1 MTNLDSILKAETLLC
16 QQRSVQSV
24 QFSSVAQSCP
34 TLCDPMY
41 PSTPGLPSIFMGI
54 EALFVVPP
62 PFFCTTFAQWLHM
75 HLQTLT
81 AHFLS
86 AKFVFESPKI
96 PPVPATCSGNAPQ
109 RVLCFIC
116 NRLGRV
122 ASLMAQM
129 IKNLPAMQETLGSVP
144 GLGDPLEQEG
154 MATHSIILAL
164 RIPWTEEPG
173 GLQSMGSQR
182 VRHYSVTKPHTV

>member
-1 MTNLDSILKAETLLC
+1 MH
-16 QQRSVQSV
+16 
-24 QFSSVAQSCP
+24 
-34 TLCDPMY
+34 
-41 PSTPGLPSIFMGI
+41 PSTPGLPSIFMEI
-54 EALFVVPP
+54 EALLVVPL
-62 PFFCTTFAQWLHM
+62 FFCTTFTQWLHM

-96 PPVPATCSGNAPQ
+96 PPVPATYSGNAPE

-116 NRLGRV
+116 NPLGRA

-144 GLGDPLEQEG
+144 GLGDPLEQKG

-173 GLQSMGSQR
+173 GL
-182 VRHYSVTKPHTV
+182 